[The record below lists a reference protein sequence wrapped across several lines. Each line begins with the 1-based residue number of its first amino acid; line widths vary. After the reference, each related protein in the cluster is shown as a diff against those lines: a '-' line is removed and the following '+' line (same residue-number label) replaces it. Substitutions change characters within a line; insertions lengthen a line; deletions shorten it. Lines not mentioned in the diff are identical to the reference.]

1 MHLSAARAEI
11 TPEDLNDW
19 ARKIETIL
27 AKPEY
32 AGILEDPTR
41 VFNNVTRPGVDKVKP
56 KVWVK
61 YSL

>member
-11 TPEDLNDW
+11 TPEDLADW

-32 AGILEDPTR
+32 AEIINDPSR
-41 VFNNVTRPGVDKVKP
+41 MFNNVI
-56 KVWVK
+56 
-61 YSL
+61 